1 MVSGQSVNFCKPE
14 QISICTAANQKEQA
28 VCSFF
33 EKSRHAERCMYFV
46 FNEYCDCLKAQL
58 NASMR
63 PRTPRRVGGDVMGSR
78 TFWPDR
84 CR

>member
-1 MVSGQSVNFCKPE
+1 MVSGQSVNFCKPA

-28 VCSFF
+28 VCRFF

-63 PRTPRRVGGDVMGSR
+63 P
-78 TFWPDR
+78 
-84 CR
+84 